1 MNSMDY
7 SSLPDHEISLLI
19 QKGDKKAFDYLYL
32 EFWKP
37 LFNYSFNILS
47 DGQMVEDVLQEVFL
61 NIWTRSEESNIL
73 NFKSYLFNA
82 VRNQSISKLREV
94 KFSGLQQEII
104 EGLSS
109 ESRTAEE
116 HQEIEDKLELI
127 AKAAEELPE
136 RCRQIFILS
145 RIEYVPIT
153 EISQLL
159 NISRRTVENQLT
171 IAMKYVRQYARES
184 VLPASLYIFCDYLL
198 SKV

>member
-1 MNSMDY
+1 MPDY
-7 SSLPDHEISLLI
+7 EISLLI

-47 DGQMVEDVLQEVFL
+47 DGQMVEDILQEVFL
-61 NIWTRSEESNIL
+61 NIWTRSEKSNIL
-73 NFKSYLFNA
+73 NFKAYLFNA
-82 VRNQSISKLREV
+82 VRNKSISKLREV
-94 KFSGLQQEII
+94 KFSELQEEII
-104 EGLSS
+104 EGLSN

-127 AKAAEELPE
+127 VKAAEELPE

-145 RIEYVPIT
+145 RIEYVPLT
-153 EISQLL
+153 EISELL

-171 IAMKYVRQYARES
+171 IAMKYIRQYVRES
-184 VLPASLYIFCDYLL
+184 AVPVVLYFLCDYLL
-198 SKV
+198 SRV

>member
-1 MNSMDY
+1 MNSIDY
-7 SSLPDHEISLLI
+7 SSLPDYEISLLI

-47 DGQMVEDVLQEVFL
+47 EGQMVEDVLQEVFL
-61 NIWTRSEESNIL
+61 NIWTRSGKDSIQ

-82 VRNQSISKLREV
+82 VRNKSISKLREV
-94 KFSGLQQEII
+94 KFSELQQEII
-104 EGLSS
+104 EGLPS

-116 HQEIEDKLELI
+116 HQEIEEKLGLI
-127 AKAAEELPE
+127 VKAAEELPE

-145 RIEYVPIT
+145 RIEYVPIS
-153 EISQLL
+153 EISELL

-171 IAMKYVRQYARES
+171 IAMKYIRQYARES
-184 VLPASLYIFCDYLL
+184 VVPVALYFFCDYLL